1 MNSLDCDRT
10 VHLFTKEEGASSH
23 CQMGGLS
30 YAQAVIF
37 QWLDQ
42 IFCIKK
48 QEIKPDSTA
57 SNAFVKIFE
66 KYGGEEAGNKAQEL
80 LDDAHL
86 I

>member
-42 IFCIKK
+42 ILCDKK
-48 QEIKPDSTA
+48 QEIKPDPVDSK
-57 SNAFVKIFE
+57 AFVKIFK
-66 KYGGEEAGNKAQEL
+66 KYGGEKAENKAQEL
-80 LDDAHL
+80 LEDAHL